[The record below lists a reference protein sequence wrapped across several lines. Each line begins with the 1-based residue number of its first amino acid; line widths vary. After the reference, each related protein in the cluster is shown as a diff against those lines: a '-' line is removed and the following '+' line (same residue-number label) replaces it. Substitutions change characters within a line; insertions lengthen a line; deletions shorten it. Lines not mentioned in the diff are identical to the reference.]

1 MKTMKNFWKELRQRW
16 RNAMPQFFKRM
27 MWICGLVSGTA
38 LAANEAMA
46 VAGIEPHQWWIDIRP
61 YLIAVP
67 AGAMFA
73 CKFTQNYDR
82 DGNPV
87 SKPLPEATQPDS
99 VNMSDIETVSATQHT
114 DTTDFGRPAPAEI
127 DPYNE
132 D

>member
-1 MKTMKNFWKELRQRW
+1 MKTMKDFWKELKARW

-27 MWICGLVSGTA
+27 MWICGLISGTA
-38 LAANEAMA
+38 LAANEAMT

-82 DGNPV
+82 NGNPV
-87 SKPLPEATQPDS
+87 SKSQPEATKPDA
-99 VNMSDIETVSATQHT
+99 VNMSDIETVSATQHP
-114 DTTDFGRPAPAEI
+114 DTTNVGRPAPADI

>member
-1 MKTMKNFWKELRQRW
+1 MKTMKDFWKELRQRW

-27 MWICGLVSGTA
+27 MWICGLISGTA
-38 LAANEAMA
+38 LAANEAMT

-73 CKFTQNYDR
+73 SKFTQNYDR
-82 DGNPV
+82 DGNPI
-87 SKPLPEATQPDS
+87 SKELPKGDNPPA
-99 VNMSDIETVSATQHT
+99 VNMSDIETRQPVERVQT
-114 DTTDFGRPAPAEI
+114 EI
-127 DPYNE
+127 DPYNG

>member
-1 MKTMKNFWKELRQRW
+1 MKTMKDFWKELKQRW

-27 MWICGLVSGTA
+27 MWICGLISGTA
-38 LAANEAMA
+38 LAANEAMT

-73 CKFTQNYDR
+73 FKFTQNYDR

-87 SKPLPEATQPDS
+87 SKPLPEATKPDS
-99 VNMSDIETVSATQHT
+99 VNMSDIETVSATQHP
-114 DTTDFGRPAPAEI
+114 DTTNVGRPAPAEI